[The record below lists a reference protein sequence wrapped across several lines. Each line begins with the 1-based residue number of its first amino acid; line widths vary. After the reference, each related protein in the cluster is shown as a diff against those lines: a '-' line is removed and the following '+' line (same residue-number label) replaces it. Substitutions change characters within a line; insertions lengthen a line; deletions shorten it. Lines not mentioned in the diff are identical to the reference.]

1 MPLMTCGTMLAH
13 LLEAYD
19 VGHVFGIPG
28 VHNVEL
34 YRGLWQTKIR
44 HVSPRHEQGAGF
56 MADGYAR
63 ATGKPGVA
71 FVITGPGLTNIATAM
86 GQAYGDSS
94 PMLVLSSVNRR
105 HEMAFGRG
113 FLHEMPSQR
122 NVSAGMTAFSHTLL
136 RPEELPDVLAAA
148 FAVFSSS
155 RPRPVN
161 IEIPIDVIEQKIEW
175 EPADAK
181 IVRLL
186 PPAPAAAAIL
196 AAAEIIAKGKRT
208 LILAGGGAAHAA
220 AEVERLATLL
230 EAPVMMTVNG
240 RGILAPSHPLN
251 ADFAIAYDEGRKAID
266 DADTVIAIGTEIGE
280 TDYDFESTKPFQPR
294 GTLIRIDIDPR
305 QIAIG
310 PRVGVGIV
318 ADAKLATIALIE
330 AIGAAKGK
338 GKPDRA
344 WADKLVMASAKLM
357 ERTREPEDPLYDRML
372 AAIRDRLGDPVLV
385 GDSTKPVYRG
395 MLTYRAPSPRSFFS
409 AATGFGTLGF
419 ALPAAIG
426 AKVAL
431 PDRHVIAMLGDGGI
445 QFTLPELMSAKEAE
459 AGIAVVV
466 WNNNGYREIKD
477 FMVQKE
483 IKPMAVDIGPPDFL
497 KTAASVGIEGTRI
510 KSIAELTAALAEHGP
525 KSKEPRLYEI
535 GPWLKD

>member
-94 PMLVLSSVNRR
+94 PMLVLAAVNKR
-105 HEMAFGRG
+105 HELGFGRG

-122 NVSAGMTAFSHTLL
+122 NVAAGLSAFAHTLQ
-136 RPEELPDVLAAA
+136 RPEELPDVMAAA

-155 RPRPVN
+155 RPRPVY
-161 IEIPIDVIEQKIEW
+161 IEFPIDVMETKIEW
-175 EPADAK
+175 EPAQAK
-181 IVRLL
+181 VVRLL
-186 PPAPAAAAIL
+186 PPAPAAAAIT
-196 AAAEIIAKGKRT
+196 AAAGILAKGKRAV
-208 LILAGGGAAHAA
+208 ILAGGGATGAA
-220 AEVERLATLL
+220 GEIAALAEALD
-230 EAPVMMTVNG
+230 APVMSTVNA
-240 RGILAPSHPLN
+240 RGILPPGHPLN
-251 ADFAIAYDEGRKAID
+251 CDFAIAYDDGRKALD
-266 DADTVIAIGTEIGE
+266 EADAVVAIGTEIGE
-280 TDYDFESTKPFQPR
+280 TDYEFWATKPLAPK
-294 GTLIRIDIDPR
+294 GALIRIDIDPR

-310 PRVGVGIV
+310 PQVAVGIV
-318 ADAKLATIALIE
+318 ADAKLATSALL
-330 AIGAAKGK
+330 AALGKKGKRDRSWADGLVRSAAKII
-338 GKPDRA
+338 
-344 WADKLVMASAKLM
+344 
-357 ERTREPEDPLYDRML
+357 ERTREIEDPLYDKIL
-372 AAIRDRLGDPVLV
+372 IAIRDRLGDPVLV

-395 MLTYRAPSPRSFFS
+395 MLTYRAPVPRSFMS

-445 QFTLPELMSAKEAE
+445 QFTLPELMSAKEAK

-466 WNNNGYREIKD
+466 WNNEGYREIKD
-477 FMVQKE
+477 FMVSKE
-483 IKPMAVDIGPPDFL
+483 IKPMAVDISPPDFV
-497 KTAASVGIEGTRI
+497 KTAAAAGIEGVRCKT
-510 KSIAELTAALAEHGP
+510 IAELTAGLAEHGP
-525 KSKEPRLYEI
+525 NATEPRLFEI
-535 GPWLKD
+535 GPWMKG